1 MADQLVSHLFIN
13 GHVTGLPFQAPV
25 AGRKNHILK
34 RDIGAHGRRL
44 LAQLQELADAIDEL
58 EAAREALDLPLRRGM
73 SIAVEFAPRGAFDC
87 SKVEWKRDGI
97 ELLTVQV
104 HTNSDIAVL
113 HVPDGKL
120 SAFVNRI
127 QEYVKSENEG
137 TVRQAALVNAIENI
151 RRAAFEQMWFGPG
164 DPPGD
169 PEPHWFQIWLRHSNG
184 RAADVVAEFARQAE
198 IVGIEIEPGHLVF
211 PGRIVIAAYG
221 ARMAFEQA
229 IELLDLI
236 AEVRPVE
243 PTAEFFLSELT
254 PAEQAQWVN
263 DLLARTSFADAEAP
277 HVCLLDTGV
286 NHGHP
291 LLAPALHDNDLH
303 TYDPS
308 WHKNDHAGHGS
319 EMAGIALYG
328 DLVAP
333 LSSAEELHVP
343 HRLESVKVLPP
354 DGATSPKLWG
364 TVTSESVNRVEVTA
378 AKRSRVFAMMTTSVG
393 HLLGAPSEWS
403 ATIDQLAFG
412 RSGLSIAENEQ
423 EDEEEAVRVPRLFIL
438 SAGNVPWP
446 DWADYPRSNSRSP
459 IQNPGQ
465 AWNAL
470 TVGATTS
477 LAQVDAR
484 QHPDLSPIAE
494 AGDLSPASTTS
505 VLWARSSW
513 PLKPDVVAEGGN
525 ATRDAFSVNIGPESL
540 RVLTTSSTPMATL
553 LSASGD
559 TSAAAAEI
567 ARLCAHTRSQ
577 YPDYWPETI
586 RALIVHGA
594 DHTSAM
600 RAHFPDELKRDEK
613 NNLLRTYGYG
623 LVNAD
628 TAHFST
634 AHRPTLVVQRRFNPY
649 LRKPGGYIGFGAMQL
664 HDLPWPAD
672 ELHRLSETQVELRVT
687 LSYFVEPN
695 PSARG
700 WQSKFRYQS
709 FGLRFAVK
717 AASEDEEQF
726 LQRINKLERETSD
739 DEEVDEE
746 SEEKFPD
753 PDVKNWRFGPQ
764 IRARGSIHSDVWTG
778 TAEQLAL
785 KSQIAVIPVGGW
797 WKYWKEAKQ
806 HATEARYAL
815 VVSLRVSEEVDADI
829 YTPVAVAI
837 GLPAIVD
844 IDINGGGRAL

>member
-13 GHVTGLPFQAPV
+13 GRVAGLRFQAPV
-25 AGRKNHILK
+25 AGRGKKGKK
-34 RDIGAHGRRL
+34 RDVGAHGRRL
-44 LAQLQELADAIDEL
+44 LAQLDELAGSIDAL
-58 EAAREALDLPLRRGM
+58 EAARAAADLPQRRGM
-73 SIAVEFAPRGAFDC
+73 SISVEFAPSGAFDC
-87 SKVEWKRDGI
+87 SKVEWKRDAI
-97 ELLTVQV
+97 ELLSVQV

-113 HVPDGKL
+113 HVPDGRL

-127 QEYVKSENEG
+127 NEYVASENEG
-137 TVRQAALVNAIENI
+137 TVKQAALVNAIENI
-151 RRAAFEQMWFGPG
+151 RRTAFKEMWHGPSA
-164 DPPGD
+164 PPVD
-169 PEPHWFQIWLRHSNG
+169 TEPHWFQIWLRHSSG
-184 RAADVVAEFARQAE
+184 QPAEVVAEFIKQAE
-198 IVGIEIEPGHLVF
+198 LVGLEVEPGHLVF
-211 PGRIVIAAYG
+211 PGRIVVAAYG
-221 ARMAFEQA
+221 TRKTFEQA
-229 IELLDLI
+229 VELLDLI

-263 DLLARTSFADAEAP
+263 DLLARTNFAEGESP
-277 HVCLLDTGV
+277 HICLLDTGV

-291 LLAPALHDNDLH
+291 LLAPALADDDLH
-303 TYDPS
+303 TFDPT
-308 WHKNDHAGHGS
+308 WQKNDHAGHGS

-328 DLVAP
+328 NLMEP
-333 LSSAEELHVP
+333 LSSGEPLNVP

-354 DGATSPKLWG
+354 DGETPPKLWG
-364 TVTSESVNRVEVTA
+364 SVVSESVSRVEVTA
-378 AKRSRVFAMMTTSVG
+378 ARRSRVFAMMTTSVG

-412 RSGLSIAENEQ
+412 RYGLSIADVGKVE
-423 EDEEEAVRVPRLFIL
+423 EEEAPRVPRLFVL

-446 DWADYPRSNSRSP
+446 DWADYPRANGRSP

-470 TVGATTS
+470 TVGAMTS
-477 LAQVDAR
+477 LVQIDGQ
-484 QHPDLSPIAE
+484 QHPDLSLIAD

-505 VLWARSSW
+505 VLWAKSSW

-540 RVLTTSSTPMATL
+540 RVLTTSNTPGGSL

-559 TSAAAAEI
+559 TSAAAAEV
-567 ARLCAHTRSQ
+567 ARLCAHARSQ

-594 DHTSAM
+594 DHTPTM
-600 RAHFPDELKRDEK
+600 RGHFPEELKREDK
-613 NNLLRTYGYG
+613 NSLLRTYGYG
-623 LVNAD
+623 LVDAE
-628 TAHFST
+628 TVQFST
-634 AHRPTLVVQRRFNPY
+634 AHRPTLVVQRQFNPY
-649 LRKPGGYIGFGAMQL
+649 LRQLGGYIGFGAMQL
-664 HDLPWPAD
+664 HDLPWPVE
-672 ELHRLSETQVELRVT
+672 ELHRLSEAQVELRVT

-726 LQRINKLERETSD
+726 LQRINKLEREASDSEDED
-739 DEEVDEE
+739 DEIEE
-746 SEEKFPD
+746 NFPD
-753 PDVKNWRFGPQ
+753 PDVKKWRFGPQ

-778 TAEQLAL
+778 SAEQLAL

-815 VVSLRVSEEVDADI
+815 VVSLRVSEELDADV
-829 YTPVAVAI
+829 YTPIATEI
-837 GLPAIVD
+837 GLPAVVD
-844 IDINGGGRAL
+844 IDINGAAG